1 MRKRGKQGTWLV
13 TAQAKGWIVVRQQEL
28 ELRKSEVILTR

>member
-13 TAQAKGWIVVRQQEL
+13 TAQAKGWIVVGNRSSSSVKV
-28 ELRKSEVILTR
+28 R